1 MQPKD
6 VAEKITIIL
15 DAKPKSL
22 TTFYPAKDGKRP
34 SGAKSGFSNEHV
46 ELLLQLES
54 RIHVPQSKEL
64 FWQLMGINFASC
76 VPKIAGASPMLA
88 KAIIKAASQTRKHC
102 DCAFMVYLRSGRIN
116 KALEGFSERIKDY
129 SSVNET
135 NNQIIFCIFQVLL
148 MEPHLFSDVHLKA
161 IESIMGRYQS
171 CISDTSSWQE
181 KKTRKMQ
188 VPAEQ
193 VPDAVSKLFGLTF
206 AGTLKEQIPTDLP
219 STDLISRSKDLL
231 SKLCERLRQVKFQR
245 LKEELKGVSTEI
257 NQDKNQ
263 LVRKYKD
270 LTLNT
275 MLVEALENID
285 AEIEESG
292 SPFNR
297 SKSIAFI
304 RNVYEESV
312 RQVAIVIRYN
322 TKRPVSKWTDRG
334 KFGEAVT
341 YLKEVGFIST
351 KEEKWL
357 AGFYGLI
364 SDTGSHR
371 LSSERFEVR
380 LARNILVETC
390 YYLTDKIDK
399 FLAEVQETKQQGR

>member
-1 MQPKD
+1 MQPKEIS
-6 VAEKITIIL
+6 EKIRIIL
-15 DAKPKSL
+15 DPNPESL
-22 TTFYPAKDGKRP
+22 SIFYPSKDSGQPTRP
-34 SGAKSGFSNEHV
+34 KSGFSNDYV

-54 RIHVPQSKEL
+54 RIHTAPSKEF
-64 FWQLMGINFASC
+64 FWQLMGINFAS
-76 VPKIAGASPMLA
+76 GAPRITGGSSALA
-88 KAIIKAASQTRKHC
+88 MMKAAAQVRKHC

-193 VPDAVSKLFGLTF
+193 VPDAVSKLLGLTF
-206 AGTLKEQIPTDLP
+206 AGTPKEQIPTDLP